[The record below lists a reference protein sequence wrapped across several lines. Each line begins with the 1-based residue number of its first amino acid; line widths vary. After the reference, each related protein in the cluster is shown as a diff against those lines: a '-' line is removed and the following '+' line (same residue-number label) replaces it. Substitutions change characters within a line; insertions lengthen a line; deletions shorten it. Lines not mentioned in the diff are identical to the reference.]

1 MDNGLYGGNYADDV
15 EDGEDV
21 FPEDNFFA
29 GGYADNAED
38 VLMKL
43 GGAKQ
48 ENENTFCVESAS
60 IGSYQG
66 GRFVSTS
73 AYNASKKAATA
84 IFKHID
90 KEMGITKQDKGK
102 KAKGSTKQHVKKI
115 EFVLYRHD
123 KKKPVKYYKYA
134 AERVQADE
142 PVVVIRTVNKGTPQ
156 EKNIRITFAQK
167 VSIRPIELDA
177 EYVER
182 NKEEQKIFA
191 AKKRAAKRKAEG
203 AANPEKKQRKPKAAA
218 KKAKKVA
225 SIEDV
230 IKALTVPA
238 KKAEKKPKAE
248 KKAKAEKK
256 PKAEKK
262 AKVEKKVKAEKK
274 ANAGKK
280 SKKVLKGGN
289 CSFF

>member
-1 MDNGLYGGNYADDV
+1 MSDDLMDNGLYGGNADDYNYDA
-15 EDGEDV
+15 EDAEDN
-21 FPEDNFFA
+21 EDNFFA
-29 GGYADNAED
+29 GGNPED
-38 VLMKL
+38 TLYKL

-48 ENENTFCVESAS
+48 ENENTFCVESANV
-60 IGSYQG
+60 GSYQG

-102 KAKGSTKQHVKKI
+102 AAKGAKGTTKKQHVKKI

-123 KKKPVKYYKYA
+123 KKKPVKYYKYE
-134 AERVQADE
+134 AERVQADV
-142 PVVVIRTVNKGTPQ
+142 PVVVDRVINKGTSK
-156 EKNIRITFAQK
+156 EKKVRITFSQK
-167 VSIRPIELDA
+167 VSVHPLELDA

-182 NKEEQKIFA
+182 NKEEQKIFS
-191 AKKRAAKRKAEG
+191 AKKRAAKRKEEA

-218 KKAKKVA
+218 KAKPSVKKTKKVA

-230 IKALTVPA
+230 IKALSVPS
-238 KKAEKKPKAE
+238 KKTEKKSKAE
-248 KKAKAEKK
+248 KKAKDAKK
-256 PKAEKK
+256 PK
-262 AKVEKKVKAEKK
+262 KVV
-274 ANAGKK
+274 
-280 SKKVLKGGN
+280 KGGGF